1 MFDGKTVKINLRPLK
16 GEKEDVMEK
25 KSLVIR
31 VIIICLVVILSGLPF
46 MGICIKPAIAQTKES
61 PMVLKISHDLPGTSR
76 GTKVVMANKFREL
89 VDSRSQGRVV
99 VQIHPG
105 GELYN
110 DPEGLVASSK
120 GTIFSQVVSS
130 DALTPWEPG
139 IEVFSM
145 YGLFEGREHCARF
158 LAHKNGGQEIYGRL
172 EKKRLIVR
180 LYVSGPWLLWTKT
193 QVINLEDLKGMPIR
207 TSLSKME
214 ASCMQALGC
223 PTFPLPVGEL
233 FTAAQTGMVK
243 GTVTLPLSIASRK
256 LEEVFHFCVLEPP
269 FQINYAGMAISK
281 VVLDKMAPDI
291 KKIVIESLD
300 EAAEYTTKQAVK
312 VNEDYIKE
320 LKAKGV
326 TFIKLPP
333 PEWAKFQ
340 AKFKEVHKKF
350 VAENPKAL
358 EGLMKVV
365 EETR

>member
-1 MFDGKTVKINLRPLK
+1 MGKKNLA
-16 GEKEDVMEK
+16 
-25 KSLVIR
+25 IR
-31 VIIICLVVILSGLPF
+31 VFIICLIAVLYALPF
-46 MGICIKPAIAQTKES
+46 MGIGAKPAIAQTKES
-61 PMVLKISHDLPGTSR
+61 PMVLKVSHDLPGTSR
-76 GTKVVMANKFREL
+76 GTKVVMANKFKEL

-110 DPEGLVASSK
+110 DPEGLVATSK

-158 LAHKNGGQEIYGRL
+158 LAHRDGGQEILRRL
-172 EKKRLIVR
+172 EKKRLLVR

-193 QVINLEDLKGMPIR
+193 QVTNLDNLKGMPIR
-207 TSLSKME
+207 TSISKME
-214 ASCMQALGC
+214 ASCIQALGC
-223 PTFPLPVGEL
+223 TTFPLAVGEL

-256 LEEVFHFCVLEPP
+256 LEEVFHFSILDPP

-281 VVLDKMAPDI
+281 LVLDKMGSDI
-291 KKIVIESLD
+291 KKIVIESLE
-300 EAAEYTTKQAVK
+300 EAAEFTTKQAVK
-312 VNEDYIKE
+312 VNEDYVKE
-320 LKAKGV
+320 LRAKGV
-326 TFIKLPP
+326 TFVNLSPS
-333 PEWAKFQ
+333 EWARFRS
-340 AKFKEVHKKF
+340 KFKEVHKKF